1 MSTNVKSILVFKY
14 GGNAMTNRELK
25 SEVVEAISN
34 LKSKGYAVVV
44 VHGGGP
50 FIEEA
55 LTSAKLE
62 SKFIDGQRQ
71 TSVEALR
78 HVEQTLKGK
87 VNTELVSLF
96 NAAGNRA
103 VGLSGKDGKTVI
115 AKKRKHQTQRDG
127 EWVDVDLGQVGDV
140 ERVNPELIAL
150 LLESDFLPVITCIAS
165 DSSGADF
172 NINGD
177 LFAGYIA
184 GALSAEEFIVLTDV
198 DGLLQDKDR
207 PESILHRLNHADV
220 DRLRKEGVIQ
230 GGMIPKTD
238 ACIQAIMAGA
248 KKARIINGTKPGQIT
263 RLFDNLQTGT
273 LIEK

>member
-1 MSTNVKSILVFKY
+1 MSSNPRPVLVFKY
-14 GGNAMTNRELK
+14 GGNAMTNSQLK
-25 SEVVEAISN
+25 SEVVDAISS

-50 FIEEA
+50 FIQEA
-55 LTSAKLE
+55 LTNAKLE

-115 AKKRKHQTQRDG
+115 AKKRKHETQKNG
-127 EWVDVDLGQVGDV
+127 KWVDVDLGQVGDV
-140 ERVNPELIAL
+140 ERVDPELIEM
-150 LLESDFLPVITCIAS
+150 LLERDFLPVITCIAS
-165 DSSGADF
+165 DKDGADF

-184 GALSAEEFIVLTDV
+184 GALRAEQFIVLTDV
-198 DGLLQDKDR
+198 DGLLQDRNR
-207 PESILHRLNHADV
+207 PESILSNLSRADLEQ
-220 DRLRKEGVIQ
+220 LRTEGVIQ

-238 ACIQAIMAGA
+238 ACIEAIEAGA
-248 KKARIINGTKPGQIT
+248 KSARIINGTKPSQIT
-263 RLFDNLQTGT
+263 LLFENQQTGT